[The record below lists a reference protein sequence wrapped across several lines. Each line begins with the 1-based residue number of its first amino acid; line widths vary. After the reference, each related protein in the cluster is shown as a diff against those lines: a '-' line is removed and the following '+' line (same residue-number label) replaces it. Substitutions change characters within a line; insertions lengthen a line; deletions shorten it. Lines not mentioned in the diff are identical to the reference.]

1 MEEGRYRESRLC
13 RVLGN
18 PVAYSLV
25 VRLIENGSETPSD
38 LANALQRSVHTVSHT
53 LGKLRLADVV
63 RFERYGRQVQ
73 YRLKYPEEIHLLL
86 GALGSLEEA
95 THKKR

>member
-1 MEEGRYRESRLC
+1 VRICNYEP
-13 RVLGN
+13 LGN
-18 PVAYSLV
+18 SLAYSLV
-25 VRLIENGSETPSD
+25 FQLVENGSQTPSG
-38 LANALQRSVHTVSHT
+38 LASALRWNVHTISHT